1 MTLYY
6 IPFHFGGLLGAS
18 YDGLKVFWG
27 YLDKQTKETLLECA
41 AKSTVKGTDGAMQV
55 EEEVNKYPLTGP
67 LW

>member
-27 YLDKQTKETLLECA
+27 YLDKQTKETLLGRA
-41 AKSTVKGTDGAMQV
+41 VKSTVKGTDDARKV
-55 EEEVNKYPLTGP
+55 EEEVNKYRLTG
-67 LW
+67 LLG